1 MTAINVFLI
10 ILTMY
15 ILDSSCGDTFVKGAE
30 ILVKTLAR
38 LERIEKFLVVDFP
51 AQSFFEHTTNI
62 SEHREEGRSTSHLDT
77 ETVDHHTWTPPSQT
91 SPYLSLCSVCCERE
105 YELTDIE
112 LNYITFS
119 YTGSQLVTIT
129 GPPHAGAGTSL
140 VFEALLKEVP
150 LNRGKIEQDGKI
162 AYVGQRPWIFS
173 GTFRENILFGEPY
186 RKDRFL
192 SVLKACKLEQDIN
205 LLCDGDMTVI
215 GEGGIKL
222 NLCQR
227 ERLNL
232 ARAAY
237 STASIILMDN
247 PVSHVDT
254 VRANQIFE
262 ECIQGF
268 FGPRLRLLI
277 TRRLDFLARSSH
289 VLFMTD
295 GIIIREGSLA
305 KIQESGEDLSWLRTD
320 TSQEQDDEEK
330 LEIPE
335 RIQAAN
341 QVIVSDEVINA
352 EEGFAVYL
360 KYTRQ
365 VGLLPLVLCIGI
377 FLIAAPGGMY

>member
-1 MTAINVFLI
+1 
-10 ILTMY
+10 
-15 ILDSSCGDTFVKGAE
+15 
-30 ILVKTLAR
+30 
-38 LERIEKFLVVDFP
+38 
-51 AQSFFEHTTNI
+51 
-62 SEHREEGRSTSHLDT
+62 
-77 ETVDHHTWTPPSQT
+77 
-91 SPYLSLCSVCCERE
+91 
-105 YELTDIE
+105 
-112 LNYITFS
+112 
-119 YTGSQLVTIT
+119 
-129 GPPHAGAGTSL
+129 
-140 VFEALLKEVP
+140 
-150 LNRGKIEQDGKI
+150 
-162 AYVGQRPWIFS
+162 
-173 GTFRENILFGEPY
+173 
-186 RKDRFL
+186 
-192 SVLKACKLEQDIN
+192 
-205 LLCDGDMTVI
+205 
-215 GEGGIKL
+215 
-222 NLCQR
+222 
-227 ERLNL
+227 
-232 ARAAY
+232 
-237 STASIILMDN
+237 MDN